1 MGEQQKALSY
11 FNQALPLFRSV
22 GDKSGEACTFH
33 NIGAVYSDL
42 GEKQKA
48 IYYYNQ
54 SLPLKRAV
62 GDKAGEATSLNN
74 IGTVYSDWGDKQ
86 KALSYY
92 NQALPLSRAVGDKQ
106 GEAVTLVNIGVA
118 YSALGEKQ
126 KALSYYN
133 QALPLFRSVG
143 DKAGEANTLNNIG
156 AVYFDWE
163 EKQKALS
170 YYNQSLPLRKAVG
183 DKAGEAVT
191 FYNIA
196 YLERSRG
203 NLKIALAR
211 VEKSIKILEE
221 LRTKVV
227 NPQLRTS
234 YFASVQVYYQFYID
248 LLMELHQKA
257 PNLGYDIKAYHA
269 SETSRARSLL
279 ELLTEANADIRTGV
293 DGNLLQKERSLQQQI
308 VAREKKRVELIAKN
322 LNPERVKQLEGER
335 AALLSQ
341 LNRVETQIR
350 LASPAYAALKM
361 PQPLT
366 LSQVQQQVL
375 DDETVLLQYS
385 LGEKRSYL
393 WLVTSK
399 GMSTYQLPPRAEIEK
414 LAQAFYSLLQ
424 DPNFRFPTRGGL
436 EPIPSARSIEP
447 ARQLSQILL
456 APVAAKLNKKRIL
469 VVADGA
475 LQYIPFAAL
484 PLPQTNTLSALRSS
498 NRQQDLVPLISKYE
512 IVHAPSSSTIAIARQ
527 FQKQQQPSQQIA
539 IFADPVFSS
548 KDERLTSTIIASS
561 DKRGSNSIA
570 RLALERAARDLDV
583 GVWQRLPGTRNEA
596 EAILK
601 LVSPQQEFHVFD
613 FDANLDAAT
622 KTKLDR
628 YRIVHFATHGLL
640 DTKSPELSGLVL
652 SLVDRQGNGIN
663 GFLRLHEIF
672 NLDLNADLVILS
684 ACQTGLG
691 QNVRGE
697 GIVGLTRGF
706 MYAGS
711 PRVVVSL
718 WSVADEATA
727 EFMSRFYTNFLKKG
741 LTATEAL
748 RATQLEMQQ
757 ETKWKSPYFW
767 AAFTL
772 QGEWR

>member
-1 MGEQQKALSY
+1 
-11 FNQALPLFRSV
+11 
-22 GDKSGEACTFH
+22 
-33 NIGAVYSDL
+33 
-42 GEKQKA
+42 
-48 IYYYNQ
+48 
-54 SLPLKRAV
+54 
-62 GDKAGEATSLNN
+62 
-74 IGTVYSDWGDKQ
+74 
-86 KALSYY
+86 
-92 NQALPLSRAVGDKQ
+92 
-106 GEAVTLVNIGVA
+106 
-118 YSALGEKQ
+118 
-126 KALSYYN
+126 
-133 QALPLFRSVG
+133 
-143 DKAGEANTLNNIG
+143 
-156 AVYFDWE
+156 
-163 EKQKALS
+163 
-170 YYNQSLPLRKAVG
+170 
-183 DKAGEAVT
+183 
-191 FYNIA
+191 
-196 YLERSRG
+196 
-203 NLKIALAR
+203 
-211 VEKSIKILEE
+211 
-221 LRTKVV
+221 
-227 NPQLRTS
+227 
-234 YFASVQVYYQFYID
+234 
-248 LLMELHQKA
+248 
-257 PNLGYDIKAYHA
+257 
-269 SETSRARSLL
+269 
-279 ELLTEANADIRTGV
+279 
-293 DGNLLQKERSLQQQI
+293 
-308 VAREKKRVELIAKN
+308 
-322 LNPERVKQLEGER
+322 
-335 AALLSQ
+335 
-341 LNRVETQIR
+341 
-350 LASPAYAALKM
+350 
-361 PQPLT
+361 
-366 LSQVQQQVL
+366 
-375 DDETVLLQYS
+375 
-385 LGEKRSYL
+385 
-393 WLVTSK
+393 
-399 GMSTYQLPPRAEIEK
+399 
-414 LAQAFYSLLQ
+414 
-424 DPNFRFPTRGGL
+424 
-436 EPIPSARSIEP
+436 
-447 ARQLSQILL
+447 
-456 APVAAKLNKKRIL
+456 
-469 VVADGA
+469 
-475 LQYIPFAAL
+475 
-484 PLPQTNTLSALRSS
+484 LSALRSS

-697 GIVGLTRGF
+697 GLVGLTRGF
-706 MYAGS
+706 MYAGT